1 MRAIYLTS
9 DLFFSS
15 RIVSLARQ
23 LGWEI
28 QMVGNAAAAMQ
39 RAVAAEGLDLLL
51 IDLQHAP
58 GELTEMITQ
67 LRQHYPQIRV
77 VAYGPHVDEALLAKA
92 REAGCDQVLTR
103 GQFNQQAALLLQPNS
118 SSGLAESSG

>member
-28 QMVGNAAAAMQ
+28 QMVGNIAAAMQ
-39 RAVAAEGLDLLL
+39 RAAVADGVDLLL
-51 IDLQHAP
+51 IDLQHTL
-58 GELTEMITQ
+58 GELAELVPQ
-67 LRQHYPQIRV
+67 LRQQHPQIRV
-77 VAYGPHVDEALLAKA
+77 IAYGPHVDEQLLAKA
-92 REAGCDQVLTR
+92 RAAGCDQVLTR
-103 GQFNQQAALLLQPNS
+103 GQFNQQAAVLLQPN
-118 SSGLAESSG
+118 